1 MMSSK
6 IIRKVI
12 STSKAPAAIGPY
24 SQAVQAGNLL
34 FISGQL
40 GFDPK
45 TMTIVP
51 GGVVS
56 ETEQVLNNIK
66 SILDEAG
73 CTLKNVVKTT
83 VLLADINDFS
93 SVNEVYSKF
102 FSESCPARAAYQV
115 AALPKGGR
123 VEIETI
129 AILGDITSSL

>member
-1 MMSSK
+1 MSSK

-51 GGVVS
+51 GGVVP

-73 CTLKNVVKTT
+73 CTLKNVA
-83 VLLADINDFS
+83 VLELVGVIVTLFKLQ
-93 SVNEVYSKF
+93 Y
-102 FSESCPARAAYQV
+102 
-115 AALPKGGR
+115 
-123 VEIETI
+123 
-129 AILGDITSSL
+129 